1 MDNWFRFLAGGQMNR
16 ILFLF
21 IAVASLSTMSRSQP
35 VAIKCGTLI
44 DGISGTPLQN
54 ALIILE
60 GDRIR
65 DVGTNLTIPDGAR
78 VIDLSRATVLPGL
91 IDCHTH
97 LLLHGGSYDDQIL
110 KESLPY
116 RAILGTVA
124 ARRTLGAG
132 FTTIRDVETEGAMYS
147 DVALRD
153 AVNNGV
159 IPGPRIFASTRSL
172 SITGGY
178 SPYGYAV
185 NVPHGAQLA
194 DGVDGVT
201 KAVREEIEFGA
212 DWIKIYADSRYR
224 HRVADSLVGSTTF
237 TDDELKAIVH
247 EAEKVGI
254 HVCAHCYTSEAAQR
268 SLRAGVKSIEHG
280 LYLDNETFRLMKQKN
295 AYWVPTLIAYVDW
308 AEDSTNSPEVRRM
321 VEYSVKRHKETFA
334 RGLASGVNIA
344 FGSDCYDPHG
354 GGTREF
360 GLMVDYGMAPMK
372 AIQSATSVASRLL
385 DQETEIGSIRRGKLA
400 DIIAVDGNP
409 LENIR
414 TLEHVRFVMKGG
426 KVYKNDI
433 R

>member
-1 MDNWFRFLAGGQMNR
+1 MERCFRFFAGEQMNR
-16 ILFLF
+16 IPFLL
-21 IAVASLSTMSRSQP
+21 IAAASLSAASWSQP

-44 DGISGTPLQN
+44 DGASETPLQN
-54 ALIILE
+54 AVIILE
-60 GDRIR
+60 NDRIR
-65 DVGTNLTIPDGAR
+65 DVGTTLTIPDGAR
-78 VIDLSRATVLPGL
+78 VVDLSRATVLPGL

-124 ARRTLGAG
+124 ARRTLEAG

-147 DVALRD
+147 DVALRE
-153 AVNNGV
+153 AISNGV

-185 NVPHGAQLA
+185 DVPHGAQVA
-194 DGVDGVT
+194 DGIDGVT
-201 KAVREEIEFGA
+201 KAVREEIQYGA

-224 HRVADSLVGSTTF
+224 HRVADSLVGSATF
-237 TDDELKAIVH
+237 TDDEVKAIVY

-268 SLRAGVKSIEHG
+268 SLRAGAKSIEHG
-280 LYLDNETFRLMKQKN
+280 LYLDNETFRLMKQKG
-295 AYWVPTLIAYVDW
+295 AYWVPTLIAYVHW

-344 FGSDCYDPHG
+344 FGSDFYDPHG
-354 GGTREF
+354 DGTREF

-372 AIQSATSVASRLL
+372 VIQSATSVASRLL
-385 DQETEIGSIRRGKLA
+385 DQETEIGTIERGKLA
-400 DIIAVDGNP
+400 DIVAVEGNP

-414 TLEHVRFVMKGG
+414 TLENVGFVMKGG
-426 KVYKNDI
+426 KIYKNDI